1 MSTDVDNYIK
11 SCDSCLRYNKA
22 GNRTVRMVERPVITE
37 PFEMIAV
44 DIVGPLPKGKGGA
57 KYLLTMICLASRW
70 PEALPLRTMTATE
83 VAEGLVGIFA
93 KTGLP
98 TRLLTDQG
106 KSFMSRV
113 CKRMCELEWLRGIMG
128 LKINIS

>member
-1 MSTDVDNYIK
+1 
-11 SCDSCLRYNKA
+11 
-22 GNRTVRMVERPVITE
+22 
-37 PFEMIAV
+37 MIAV

-57 KYLLTMICLASRW
+57 KYLLTIICLASRW

-83 VAEGLVGIFA
+83 AAEGLVGIFA
-93 KTGLP
+93 KIGLP